1 VNVDTDTRGTE
12 MTRNTTWYTVTNVD
26 GLALGRSSL
35 ASSLGW
41 VDPQY
46 ASCFEN
52 YTEARDLALRLFG
65 TDVGHLHS
73 HVDVTAVR

>member
-1 VNVDTDTRGTE
+1 METNR
-12 MTRNTTWYTVTNVD
+12 TWYTVTNVD
-26 GLALGRSSL
+26 GQAYGRTSL
-35 ASSLGW
+35 ASSPGW

-73 HVDVTAVR
+73 HVNVTAVR

>member
-1 VNVDTDTRGTE
+1 
-12 MTRNTTWYTVTNVD
+12 MTNNNTWYTVTNVD
-26 GLALGRSSL
+26 GLALGRTSL

-52 YTEARDLALRLFG
+52 YTEAYLAMRLFG
-65 TDVGHLHS
+65 GEIGHLHS
-73 HVDVTAVR
+73 HVHVTAVR